1 MTNSV
6 RTFLIACFLTA
17 WCVVIPAQAAD
28 TDTSDASDP
37 GWGMMGGYG
46 GYGMGPGMMGGYG
59 GYGNGMGPGMRGG
72 YGGYGMGHGMMG
84 GYGNG
89 MGPGMMGGRGMWA
102 LSALN
107 LTDDQ
112 RSKIN
117 KIFDDERKQ
126 HWAVMGKMMDEQ
138 NKLRDLYEQ
147 SEPDPK
153 KVGAAYGAIAK
164 LRQQMLETH
173 VQASND
179 VQKLL
184 TKEQREQLEQWRN
197 RPWGPGGGPG
207 PRGMPRR

>member
-1 MTNSV
+1 MTNSM
-6 RTFLIACFLTA
+6 RAFLIACFLTA

-28 TDTSDASDP
+28 TDTSDAPDP

-59 GYGNGMGPGMRGG
+59 GYGMV
-72 YGGYGMGHGMMG
+72 
-84 GYGNG
+84 
-89 MGPGMMGGRGMWA
+89 PGMMGGHGMWA

-173 VQASND
+173 VQASNE

>member
-1 MTNSV
+1 MTN
-6 RTFLIACFLTA
+6 RARGFLVASLLTA
-17 WCVVIPAQAAD
+17 WCVLVPAQAAE
-28 TDTSDASDP
+28 TDGPEAADGGC

-59 GYGNGMGPGMRGG
+59 NGMGPGMMGG
-72 YGGYGMGHGMMG
+72 YGGYGMGPGMMG

-126 HWAVMGKMMDEQ
+126 HWTVMGKMMDEQ

-173 VQASND
+173 VQASNE

-184 TKEQREQLEQWRN
+184 TKEQREQLEQRRRGGWE
-197 RPWGPGGGPG
+197 PGAGPG
-207 PRGMPRR
+207 PRGMMGR